1 MKKKE
6 KIYEYEITLVD
17 NIKIS
22 FIDHETDPVKVIDEI
37 STKKYIYIPKEN
49 IIINTDKIIMIEI
62 TELHWVLQEI

>member
-22 FIDHETDPVKVIDEI
+22 FIDHATDPVKVIDEI